1 MKTLIKTLVLTS
13 GLSMS
18 AVAMSQ
24 SLSLDEYYSD
34 FLTADTNT
42 TVASEYNSDGVAVSD
57 KLSLPEYYA
66 EYCVDKASPSQAV
79 YKASNTQTEAA
90 NSCNNYYAEY
100 LK

>member
-18 AVAMSQ
+18 AVVMSQ

-42 TVASEYNSDGVAVSD
+42 IVTLKYSSDGVAVSD
-57 KLSLPEYYA
+57 KMSLPEYYA
-66 EYCVDKASPSQAV
+66 EYSVDKASPSQAV
-79 YKASNTQTEAA
+79 YESSNTHTEAA

>member
-1 MKTLIKTLVLTS
+1 MKTLIKTVVLTS
-13 GLSMS
+13 GLSIS
-18 AVAMSQ
+18 AAAMSQ

-34 FLTADTNT
+34 FMTADTNAAT
-42 TVASEYNSDGVAVSD
+42 ASEYNSDSVAVSD

-79 YKASNTQTEAA
+79 YKSSNTQTEAA
-90 NSCNNYYAEY
+90 NTCNNYYAEY